1 MAQVKFGYVSGAF
14 RDMFDADYQAMAKA
28 ATAAVTQAT
37 ADAKIAGRASI
48 QAAGFSA
55 KWQNALQAKVY
66 PESGVSLNAAG
77 IVYHKISYAGIF
89 QEGGTIAGR
98 PLLWLP
104 IEANLP
110 GGQKWTPAKFVQ
122 QVGPLRSV
130 RNAGGR
136 PLLVGQVGI
145 GSTGAVLPRQRGR
158 SARQSRSSWRPVF
171 VGIDVVEIAKR
182 FNVTE
187 AVEAANARLP
197 GYYEANLKNG

>member
-1 MAQVKFGYVSGAF
+1 MAQVKYGYVQGSF
-14 RDMFDADYQAMAKA
+14 RRMFEADYQQMAKA
-28 ATAAVTQAT
+28 ATAAVTRAT
-37 ADAKIAGRASI
+37 GEAKTAGRASI
-48 QAAGFSA
+48 QEAGFSA

-66 PESGVSLNAAG
+66 PEGGVSLNAAG
-77 IVYHKISYAGIF
+77 LVYHKISYAGIF

-110 GGQKWTPAKFVQ
+110 GGEKWTPARFVQ
-122 QVGPLRSV
+122 SIGPLRSV
-130 RNAGGR
+130 RNARGR

-158 SARQSRSSWRPVF
+158 SMVRSRQAWLPVF

-182 FNVTE
+182 FHVTE

-197 GYYEANLKNG
+197 AYYEANLKNG